1 MTNAIETFSISK
13 QFPKLSGWRQ
23 YASRIQS
30 NQPAVDQVSIQVK
43 AGELFGLLGPNGAGK
58 TTLIKML
65 STLILPT
72 SGTAF
77 VNEYDL
83 TQDGLIKASIGL
95 VTSDE
100 RSFFWRLTG
109 RQNLEFFAQIHTVP
123 PHQIADRV
131 NEVLD
136 YVALLNVADQRFL
149 TYSTG
154 MRQRLSIARALL
166 NQPRLLFLDEPTK
179 GVDPIATQNFHKLI
193 IDQLKSELGVTIF
206 LTTHNLEEAQ
216 TLCDRIAIMKT
227 GQIRACGTVAELRDE
242 LNVAPRYQILTSGIS
257 VDTRRKLTKE
267 IPNIALHGE
276 EPIHSTTEVEA
287 SASNRVQ
294 LEFYEDGKT
303 STLNKVIQLIMSSQG
318 YIWQI
323 SRFAPTLEHI
333 FSHHVENQFSSQEDT
348 TISEASSDHV
358 ELRFSRQKPSPPATD
373 TNPLSSPTSL
383 LQTSRAFLIRDF
395 RIETSYRFAFA
406 LQLMNILLSVGVF
419 YFISLLVG
427 PAAMPYLSRYGGD
440 YFSFVIIGIA
450 FAGYFGVGLSSFSSK
465 LRQSQVSGTLEA
477 MLTSPTRLSAIIV
490 SSSLWEYLMTTIR
503 VLVYLIVGAL
513 IMGATFGQG
522 NFISAFV
529 ILLLTIIT
537 FSSLGIISA
546 SFVMVLKRGDPIAW
560 LFNAVSTFLGGVYY
574 PITILPEG
582 LQWLARLI
590 PVTYAL
596 DAMRLALLQ
605 GASLNELFPQI
616 LALCVFSVILL
627 PSSLIAFRFAV
638 RRAKVE
644 GSLTHY

>member
-1 MTNAIETFSISK
+1 MAYAVETFSISK
-13 QFPKLSGWRQ
+13 QFPKISGWRQ
-23 YASRIQS
+23 YASRFQS
-30 NQPAVDQVSIQVK
+30 YHPAVERVSIQVK

-72 SGTAF
+72 SGSAL
-77 VNEYDL
+77 VNGYDL
-83 TQDGLIKASIGL
+83 TQDGPIKASIGL

-109 RQNLEFFAQIHTVP
+109 RQNLEFFAQLHAVP
-123 PHQIADRV
+123 AQQIAERV

-136 YVALLNVADQRFL
+136 NVALLNVADQRFL

-166 NQPRLLFLDEPTK
+166 NEPNLLFLDEPTK
-179 GVDPIATQNFHKLI
+179 GVDPIAMQNFHRLI
-193 IDQLKSELGVTIF
+193 LDRLKSELGVTIF
-206 LTTHNLEEAQ
+206 LTTHNLEEAH

-227 GQIRACGTVAELRDE
+227 GQIRACGTFAELQEE

-257 VDTRRKLTKE
+257 VDTRRKLSRE
-267 IPNIALHGE
+267 IPNIAIHSE
-276 EPIHSTTEVEA
+276 QAIHSTMEVEA
-287 SASNRVQ
+287 SEDKRVQ
-294 LEFYEDGKT
+294 LEFYEDNQT
-303 STLNKVIQLIMSSQG
+303 SILNKVIQLITSSRG
-318 YIWQI
+318 NIWQI
-323 SRFAPTLEHI
+323 SQFSPTLEHI
-333 FSHHVENQFSSQEDT
+333 FSHHVENQ
-348 TISEASSDHV
+348 V
-358 ELRFSRQKPSPPATD
+358 
-373 TNPLSSPTSL
+373 SSPEEPTTLEANSDPAEYRLKLKKPGQPTADASTFGSPISL
-383 LQTSRAFLIRDF
+383 LRTARAFLIRDF

-406 LQLMNILLSVGVF
+406 LQLMNIFLSVGVF

-427 PAAMPYLSRYGGD
+427 PSATPYLSRYGGD
-440 YFSFVIIGIA
+440 YFSFVVIGIA
-450 FAGYFGVGLSSFSSK
+450 FSGYFGVGLSSFSSS
-465 LRQSQVSGTLEA
+465 LRQSQISGTLEA

-513 IMGATFGQG
+513 IMRATYGQG
-522 NFISAFV
+522 DFISAFV
-529 ILLLTIIT
+529 VLLLTIIT

-605 GASLNELFPQI
+605 GASLNELLPQI
-616 LALCVFSVILL
+616 LALCTFSVILL

-638 RRAKVE
+638 QRAKVE

>member
-1 MTNAIETFSISK
+1 MTYAIETFSISK
-13 QFPKLSGWRQ
+13 QFPKLSGWRK
-23 YASRIQS
+23 YASRLQT
-30 NQPAVDQVSIQVK
+30 NQPAVDEVNIQVK

-72 SGTAF
+72 SGSAL
-77 VNEYDL
+77 VNGFDL

-109 RQNLEFFAQIHTVP
+109 RQNLEFFAQLHAVP
-123 PHQIADRV
+123 PHQIDDRV
-131 NEVLD
+131 EEVLHH
-136 YVALLNVADQRFL
+136 VALLDEADQRFL
-149 TYSTG
+149 TFSTG

-166 NQPRLLFLDEPTK
+166 TQPNLLFLDEPTK
-179 GVDPIATQNFHKLI
+179 GVDPIATQKFHKLI
-193 IDQLKSELGVTIF
+193 LNQLKSELGVTIF

-216 TLCDRIAIMKT
+216 TLCDRIAIMNT

-242 LNVAPRYQILTSGIS
+242 LHVAPRYHILTSGIS
-257 VDTRRKLTKE
+257 IESKRKLTEKFPDLKFQSDLSLQTNTAIE
-267 IPNIALHGE
+267 
-276 EPIHSTTEVEA
+276 STE
-287 SASNRVQ
+287 SNRVN
-294 LEFYEDGKT
+294 LDFIEASKG
-303 STLNKVIQLIMSSQG
+303 STLNNLLHFIMNSGG

-323 SRFAPTLEHI
+323 SQLSTTLEDI
-333 FSHHVENQFSSQEDT
+333 FSHHIENQISSREKTSNTFVNADPT
-348 TISEASSDHV
+348 ENNFRPKVPSSNWSDKNKIRSE
-358 ELRFSRQKPSPPATD
+358 
-373 TNPLSSPTSL
+373 TSL
-383 LQTSRAFLIRDF
+383 LRIARAFLIRDF

-406 LQLMNILLSVGVF
+406 LQLLNILLSVGVF

-427 PAAMPYLSRYGGD
+427 PSAAPYLSRYGGD

-477 MLTSPTRLSAIIV
+477 MLTSPTKLSAIIV

-503 VLVYLIVGAL
+503 VLVYLVVGAL
-513 IMGATFGQG
+513 VMGATFGQG
-522 NFISAFV
+522 NLISAIIV
-529 ILLLTIIT
+529 LILTIIT

-582 LQWLARLI
+582 LQWLAKLI

-605 GASLNELFPQI
+605 SATLSEIFPQI

-627 PSSLIAFRFAV
+627 PSSLFAFRYAV
-638 RRAKVE
+638 QRAKIE

>member
-1 MTNAIETFSISK
+1 MTYAVETFSISK

-23 YASRIQS
+23 YASRFQS
-30 NQPAVDQVSIQVK
+30 HQPAVKQVSIQVK

-72 SGTAF
+72 SGSAL
-77 VNEYDL
+77 VNGYDL
-83 TQDGLIKASIGL
+83 TQDGQIKSSIGL

-100 RSFFWRLTG
+100 RSFYWRLTG
-109 RQNLEFFAQIHTVP
+109 RQNLEFFAQLHAVP
-123 PHQIADRV
+123 HHQIADRV
-131 NEVLD
+131 NDVLD
-136 YVALLNVADQRFL
+136 KVDLLTVADQRFL

-166 NQPRLLFLDEPTK
+166 NQPNLLFLDEPTK
-179 GVDPIATQNFHKLI
+179 GIDPIATQKFHKLI
-193 IDQLKSELGVTIF
+193 KDQLKSELGVTIF

-216 TLCDRIAIMKT
+216 ALCDRIAIMKT
-227 GQIRACGTVAELRDE
+227 GQIRACGTFAELQDE
-242 LNVAPRYQILTSGIS
+242 LNLVPRYQILTSDIS
-257 VDTRRKLTKE
+257 VDTRRTLTTE
-267 IPNIALHGE
+267 IPNIALHDE
-276 EPIHSTTEVEA
+276 QVIPSSTEIEA
-287 SASNRVQ
+287 SESNRVQ
-294 LEFYEDGKT
+294 IEFYEDSNT
-303 STLNKVIQLIMSSQG
+303 STLDKVIQLITNSRGYFWHISQF
-318 YIWQI
+318 
-323 SRFAPTLEHI
+323 SPTLEHI
-333 FSHHVENQFSSQEDT
+333 FSHHIEKQVNTQE
-348 TISEASSDHV
+348 ISATLEASTDTA
-358 ELRFSRQKPSPPATD
+358 ENRLRDKKPSPPVTD
-373 TNPLSSPTSL
+373 ASTFRSPTSFL
-383 LQTSRAFLIRDF
+383 RTARAFLIRDF

-419 YFISLLVG
+419 YFISLLIG
-427 PAAMPYLSRYGGD
+427 PSATPYLSRYGGD

-450 FAGYFGVGLSSFSSK
+450 FAGYFGVGLSSFSSS
-465 LRQSQVSGTLEA
+465 LRQSQMSGTLEA

-490 SSSLWEYLMTTIR
+490 SSSLWAYLMTTIR

-522 NFISAFV
+522 NLISALV
-529 ILLLTIIT
+529 VLVLTIIT

-560 LFNAVSTFLGGVYY
+560 LFSAVSTFLGGVYY

-605 GASLNELFPQI
+605 GASLNELIPQI

-627 PSSLIAFRFAV
+627 PSSLFAFRFAV
-638 RRAKVE
+638 QRAKVE

>member
-1 MTNAIETFSISK
+1 MAYAVETFSISK
-13 QFPKLSGWRQ
+13 QFPKISGWRQ
-23 YASRIQS
+23 YASRFQS
-30 NQPAVDQVSIQVK
+30 YHPAVERVSIQVK

-72 SGTAF
+72 SGSAL
-77 VNEYDL
+77 VNGYDL
-83 TQDGLIKASIGL
+83 TQDGPIKASIGL

-109 RQNLEFFAQIHTVP
+109 RQNLEFFAQLHAVSAQ
-123 PHQIADRV
+123 QIADRV

-136 YVALLNVADQRFL
+136 NVALLNVADQRFL

-154 MRQRLSIARALL
+154 L
-166 NQPRLLFLDEPTK
+166 NEPNLLFLDEPTK
-179 GVDPIATQNFHKLI
+179 GVDPIAMQNFHRLI
-193 IDQLKSELGVTIF
+193 LDRLKSELGVTIF
-206 LTTHNLEEAQ
+206 LTTHNLEEAH

-227 GQIRACGTVAELRDE
+227 GQIRACGTFAELQEE
-242 LNVAPRYQILTSGIS
+242 LNVAPRYQILTSHIS
-257 VDTRRKLTKE
+257 VDTRRKLSRE
-267 IPNIALHGE
+267 IPKLAIQSEQA
-276 EPIHSTTEVEA
+276 IYSTMEVEA
-287 SASNRVQ
+287 SEDKRVQ
-294 LEFYEDGKT
+294 LEFYEDNQT
-303 STLNKVIQLIMSSQG
+303 SILNKVIQLITSSRG
-318 YIWQI
+318 NIWQI
-323 SRFAPTLEHI
+323 SRFSPTLEHI
-333 FSHHVENQFSSQEDT
+333 FSHHVENQ
-348 TISEASSDHV
+348 V
-358 ELRFSRQKPSPPATD
+358 
-373 TNPLSSPTSL
+373 SSPEEPTTLEANSDPAEYRLKLKKPGQPTADASTFGSPISL
-383 LQTSRAFLIRDF
+383 LRTARAFLIRDF
-395 RIETSYRFAFA
+395 RIETSYRFAFV

-427 PAAMPYLSRYGGD
+427 PSATPYLSRYGGD
-440 YFSFVIIGIA
+440 YFSFVVIGIA
-450 FAGYFGVGLSSFSSK
+450 FSGYFGVGLSSFSSS
-465 LRQSQVSGTLEA
+465 LRQSQISGTLEA

-513 IMGATFGQG
+513 IMRATFGQG
-522 NFISAFV
+522 DFISAFV

-605 GASLNELFPQI
+605 GASLNELLPQI
-616 LALCVFSVILL
+616 LALCAFSVILL

-638 RRAKVE
+638 QRAKVE